1 MSHPVH
7 VIWPLQ
13 SDTILEPY
21 QQFKLIRSRLFYSLA
36 YNFLKALKGQRVPT
50 KVFTESDSEQCDQFQ
65 VNELL
70 LQLLAECEGDTVVRT
85 EAEGAAD

>member
-1 MSHPVH
+1 M
-7 VIWPLQ
+7 
-13 SDTILEPY
+13 
-21 QQFKLIRSRLFYSLA
+21 A
-36 YNFLKALKGQRVPT
+36 YNCLQANKKSL
-50 KVFTESDSEQCDQFQ
+50 Q